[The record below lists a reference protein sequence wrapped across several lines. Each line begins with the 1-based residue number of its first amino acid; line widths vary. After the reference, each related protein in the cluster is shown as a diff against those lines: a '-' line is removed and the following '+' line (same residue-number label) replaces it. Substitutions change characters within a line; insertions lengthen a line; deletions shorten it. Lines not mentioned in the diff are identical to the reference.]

1 MTRFENTSVVLD
13 KCEHMAVWIF
23 IKVTIAINIEENLDL
38 MLNISPDISL
48 AKHCVEHAEVSSV
61 RRETGCVRD
70 MLDMVVEIG
79 VQVCVVT

>member
-48 AKHCVEHAEVSSV
+48 AKHCVQHGQIRGM
-61 RRETGCVRD
+61 RRETGSVCNGTYV
-70 MLDMVVEIG
+70 MV
-79 VQVCVVT
+79 